1 VCRAR
6 LGFTA
11 GDAGPPLD
19 KLPERGSTLPLISRL
34 PRLSAGAC
42 SGRNKDGGSAPTPT
56 KEGAMSEDIRGRSA
70 RAFTAA
76 VLKTVREVHQ
86 HTSPED
92 FPQFVRDVA
101 TFLHA
106 TGTRWSLPSFVA
118 AADALC
124 ASYGEDGRQRSPHFR
139 LPEQVQ

>member
-1 VCRAR
+1 MAENIR
-6 LGFTA
+6 
-11 GDAGPPLD
+11 
-19 KLPERGSTLPLISRL
+19 EQ
-34 PRLSAGAC
+34 
-42 SGRNKDGGSAPTPT
+42 PTR
-56 KEGAMSEDIRGRSA
+56 E
-70 RAFTAA
+70 FTAA
-76 VLKTVREVHQ
+76 VLKTVREFHQ
-86 HTSPED
+86 HASPED